1 MLRIIDPIA
10 SRCSKFRFKPLD
22 NAATAARLQ
31 YIAAQESIPVEP
43 SVIQTLIDVS
53 EGDLRRSITYLQSA
67 SRLSASANP
76 PIPITTEDIQEIA
89 GSVPE
94 STVRRF
100 AGSLGVECDGDGDGD
115 KITRARGFD
124 DIRKAVREL
133 MTEGYSAAQLLL
145 QVRLSVFFFG
155 S

>member
-22 NAATAARLQ
+22 NTATAARLQ

-100 AGSLGVECDGDGDGD
+100 AGSLGVECDGD